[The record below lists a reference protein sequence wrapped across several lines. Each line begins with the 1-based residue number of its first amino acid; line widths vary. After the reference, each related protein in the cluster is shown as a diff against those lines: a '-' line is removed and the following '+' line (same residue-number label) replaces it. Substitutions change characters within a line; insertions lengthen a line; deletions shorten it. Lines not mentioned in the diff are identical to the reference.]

1 MGEERYKYKEKV
13 LVINMILASV
23 SYMLPIELTFEDDT
37 LPGFREASPPHL
49 YLARIISGIG
59 TWPISW

>member
-1 MGEERYKYKEKV
+1 
-13 LVINMILASV
+13 
-23 SYMLPIELTFEDDT
+23 LPIEPTVEDDT